1 MLKTIPIG
9 TEDFKKII
17 EDNFYYVDKSLGI
30 EKLLKDGCKV
40 VSFPRPRRFA
50 KTLFTSM
57 MYYYYNINSKDK
69 FNRLFKDTYVYDN
82 PTKNKNII
90 MF

>member
-17 EDNFYYVDKSLGI
+17 EDNFYYVDKTLGI

-40 VSFPRPRRFA
+40 VSFPRPRRFGKSLNMSMLKYS
-50 KTLFTSM
+50 KTYKLNYF
-57 MYYYYNINSKDK
+57 
-69 FNRLFKDTYVYDN
+69 F
-82 PTKNKNII
+82 
-90 MF
+90 